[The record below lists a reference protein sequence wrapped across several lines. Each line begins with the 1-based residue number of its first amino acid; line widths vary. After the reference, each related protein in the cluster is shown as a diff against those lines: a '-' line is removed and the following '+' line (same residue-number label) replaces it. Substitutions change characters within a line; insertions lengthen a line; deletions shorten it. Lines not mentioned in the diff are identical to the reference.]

1 MQVVI
6 STFTPHFLLHSC
18 NPYFPAQCLDPRTP
32 KSYAPQSERTDRIH
46 LLRLSTS
53 PQTSHTIASV
63 YLHQYAGKS
72 INYPTSPTFTSQP
85 LWDSQPVI
93 VRYARAVFP
102 IAGRFNLLPHQTVR
116 INPGILIFAIFLH
129 LPINGS
135 KLFLKAATT
144 SGA

>member
-1 MQVVI
+1 M
-6 STFTPHFLLHSC
+6 HS
-18 NPYFPAQCLDPRTP
+18 ALDPRTP

-72 INYPTSPTFTSQP
+72 INYPTSPTFTSQT
-85 LWDSQPVI
+85 VT
-93 VRYARAVFP
+93 VRYAPAVFP
-102 IAGRFNLLPHQTVR
+102 IAGRFNLLPHKTVR
-116 INPGILIFAIFLH
+116 INPSILIFAIFLH

-144 SGA
+144 GGA